1 MPLGRPVPP
10 ALSSN
15 APTTW
20 PLILPG
26 DDSFRS
32 TLPTLPPAAG
42 ELLQAIGQVLGP
54 GHGRAVDEDRDDPNA
69 RSSAAS
75 ISMRTKSWAYSRR
88 RWFRASALEAQ
99 LAPITAT
106 RASHLPTC
114 SARTSTKSSPSS
126 MLSTSKKEAFASQ
139 SSHEAVINAPRE
151 AARIVSLMK
160 TPPQHID
167 ALAPRAELA
176 RMVPPFN

>member
-10 ALSSN
+10 ALSSD

-26 DDSFRS
+26 EVSFRS
-32 TLPTLPPAAG
+32 TRPTLPPPAG

-54 GHGRAVDEDRDDPNA
+54 GHGRAVDEDRDDP
-69 RSSAAS
+69 
-75 ISMRTKSWAYSRR
+75 
-88 RWFRASALEAQ
+88 
-99 LAPITAT
+99 
-106 RASHLPTC
+106 
-114 SARTSTKSSPSS
+114 
-126 MLSTSKKEAFASQ
+126 SQ

-160 TPPQHID
+160 TPPNTSMPSP
-167 ALAPRAELA
+167 LAQ
-176 RMVPPFN
+176 N

>member
-1 MPLGRPVPP
+1 MALGRPVPP

-54 GHGRAVDEDRDDPNA
+54 GHGRAVDEDRDDP
-69 RSSAAS
+69 
-75 ISMRTKSWAYSRR
+75 
-88 RWFRASALEAQ
+88 
-99 LAPITAT
+99 
-106 RASHLPTC
+106 
-114 SARTSTKSSPSS
+114 
-126 MLSTSKKEAFASQ
+126 SQ
-139 SSHEAVINAPRE
+139 SSREAVINAPRE
-151 AARIVSLMK
+151 AARIVSPMK
-160 TPPQHID
+160 TPPNTSMPSP
-167 ALAPRAELA
+167 LAQ
-176 RMVPPFN
+176 N